1 MRRSKS
7 APKRNR
13 ADGVFPGLSVS
24 AVALAGCCDLSK
36 QRVGQLQAEGV
47 FVRNAAG
54 QFDLEQN
61 ITRYV
66 RYLRDERRSHSR
78 SAAGERAH
86 QARAREIELRI
97 AREEGEL
104 VPIEEVAAGITD
116 ILGTYRSELS
126 GVPAASTRDPEVRSA
141 IESNLNGAIERCR
154 ARFEA
159 MEGDLRSGQPVDL
172 DR

>member
-1 MRRSKS
+1 MRRAKS

-13 ADGVFPGLSVS
+13 TAGAFPGLSVS
-24 AVALAGCCDLSK
+24 AAALARCCDISK
-36 QRVGQLQAEGV
+36 QRVGQLETEGV
-47 FVRNAAG
+47 FLRNAAG
-54 QFDLEQN
+54 AFDLEQN
-61 ITRYV
+61 ITSYV
-66 RYLRDERRSHSR
+66 RYLRDERRAHSR

-86 QARAREIELRI
+86 QARAKEIEIRI
-97 AREEGEL
+97 AREEGQL
-104 VPIEEVAAGITD
+104 IPIEEVAAGIAD
-116 ILGTYRSELS
+116 ILGTYRAELS
-126 GVPAASTRDPEVRSA
+126 GIAAASTRDLDTRNA

>member
-1 MRRSKS
+1 MSQAKS

-13 ADGVFPGLSVS
+13 AVGAFPGLSVS
-24 AVALAGCCDLSK
+24 AAALARCCDLSK
-36 QRVGQLQAEGV
+36 QRVGQLESEGI

-54 QFDLEQN
+54 VFDLEQN
-61 ITRYV
+61 ITSYV
-66 RYLRDERRSHSR
+66 RYLRDERRAHSR

-97 AREEGEL
+97 AREEGQL
-104 VPIEEVAAGITD
+104 IPIDEVSTGIAD
-116 ILGTYRSELS
+116 ILGTYRAELS
-126 GVPAASTRDPEVRSA
+126 GVAAASTRDPDTRSA
-141 IESNLNGAIERCR
+141 IDHHLNAAISRCR

-159 MEGDLRSGQPVDL
+159 MQDDLRCGQPVDL